1 MKKEYIITTEE
12 LEQRGLILSEY
23 ALDGTMIAPIIE
35 IALGLA
41 ISSILD
47 RNDELKYEDDI
58 EKAIDDEPKL
68 VSAFKKLQYQI
79 IYNLIFLGDIDP
91 INSIVERIIRADLR
105 MCKLN
110 GFQTH
115 LNRGIR

>member
-1 MKKEYIITTEE
+1 MKKDYIITQED
-12 LEQRGLILSEY
+12 LANKGLILSEY
-23 ALDGTMIAPIIE
+23 ALDGSMIAPIIE

-41 ISSILD
+41 VSSILD
-47 RNDELKYEDDI
+47 RNDDLKGEQAIESELDNNAY
-58 EKAIDDEPKL
+58 L
-68 VSAFKKLQYQI
+68 VSGFKKLQYQI
-79 IYNLIFLGDIDP
+79 IYNLIFLGDTDP

-110 GFQTH
+110 GFQTA